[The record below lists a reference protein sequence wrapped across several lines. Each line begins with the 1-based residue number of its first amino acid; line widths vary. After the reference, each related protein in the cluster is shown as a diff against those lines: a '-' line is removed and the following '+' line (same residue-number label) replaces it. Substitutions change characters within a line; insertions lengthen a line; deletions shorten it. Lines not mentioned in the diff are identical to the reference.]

1 MLQIKPLSVRR
12 NEWWYTHVLHKEI
25 WQVLEIPKSI
35 QIKIQINDANGYI
48 IFTQIISTLE
58 MWFLPHQV
66 QLDYLDLTRGV
77 YSISMCSVAQY
88 KYQTIPMDLRV
99 GLACH
104 GCKEYYPQ
112 ARNGGEIIP
121 SMKELS
127 LWTFG
132 WDGSIVTIRNITHRP
147 GMVGWLFP
155 QWKKV
160 DKVKIGTLFPP
171 RGGGPT
177 TQQTIPMDLRVG

>member
-1 MLQIKPLSVRR
+1 MIYTRATQGNLTSVR
-12 NEWWYTHVLHKEI
+12 TS
-25 WQVLEIPKSI
+25 KSI
-35 QIKIQINDANGYI
+35 QIK
-48 IFTQIISTLE
+48 TQ

-112 ARNGGEIIP
+112 SRNGGGIIP

-160 DKVKIGTLFPP
+160 DKGRIGTLFPR
-171 RGGGPT
+171 RGGANHSSTKLSLWTFGW
-177 TQQTIPMDLRVG
+177 DRA